1 MKLNTFMS
9 INAILLIL
17 FGLGFLFVPAWMFSL
32 YGAQTDDL
40 GLFAARAF
48 SVWNIAIGVLLWLDQ
63 DAYRTRPFK
72 RNLAVLLM
80 AYLGFIYLAVQLQI
94 LRTLNS
100 LGWLNV
106 ILYMAFAAGYAYY
119 FIKYPSNK

>member
-40 GLFAARAF
+40 GLFAARVF